1 MRAVFKRSG
10 LGYDRAAFFMSGPR
24 LDVCFEGW
32 TRERY
37 AIHCKAE
44 GDLDGEVCL
53 CGDSWQAALIL
64 HAWNIEDDDFV
75 FVTGRKDVPDLDWV
89 SHAEA
94 GRNLD
99 RFTVALDWRS
109 LDGRAFL
116 EHRRGGRTIII
127 DSLED
132 RCAWEG
138 MRTLLL
144 SDCHVEEGRSI
155 HEVYSS
161 LGDVEFDAAEVEA
174 VADCLFDEDTDLETL
189 KKVLALSSDFTVT
202 IGKERYSALALAC
215 VREMS
220 DECISYLVHKGLR
233 FSVVQNLRLFV
244 YEPALERV
252 VQDLFD
258 SPQLARVLS
267 AVLSSGYRT
276 SVEDLFSLM
285 DSFIDWSVHF
295 DHLVP
300 IGSSDEVLDEVRCRQ
315 FDTLLPFLP
324 EDVFSFRDCCGD
336 TLLSLASGH
345 LGRHRVLEGLFR
357 KILDKSPDV
366 NFINEDGHTALDCAS
381 DGAFI
386 AALLERGAIH
396 GPGPDERKS
405 SSPAG
410 SRLGDCDR
418 KLFSLID
425 DCGWNMHEE
434 CFCELA
440 DFLDRN
446 GDRLDRNAVSEDG
459 TTVFM
464 SLMWGDFYR
473 PELYDVFLTLG
484 YDVNSI
490 DADGENAFFSAVRCP
505 DCHLDHVGWLLD
517 HGADWR
523 LVNAWGETIF
533 HQAARL
539 FHCKEETWHRF
550 DFIRDKDIFLARDC
564 KGHSPL
570 HIAFEY
576 MNMPAISYLME
587 NGCVAEDELEWIR
600 EQARKI
606 RGRALKETLICLFHS
621 YGGL

>member
-10 LGYDRAAFFMSGPR
+10 LGYDRAAFFLSGPHI
-24 LDVCFEGW
+24 DVCFEGW

-37 AIHCKAE
+37 VIHCKAE

-89 SHAEA
+89 SHAVQSVPA
-94 GRNLD
+94 D

-116 EHRRGGRTIII
+116 EQRRVGRTIII
-127 DSLED
+127 DSLD
-132 RCAWEG
+132 GSGAWEG

-144 SDCHVEEGRSI
+144 ADCHVEEGHNI

-161 LGDVEFDAAEVEA
+161 LGDVELDAADVEA
-174 VADCLFDEDTDLETL
+174 IADCLFDEDTDLVTL
-189 KKVLALSSDFTVT
+189 RKVLALSSDFIVT
-202 IGKERYSALALAC
+202 IGEKRYTALALAC
-215 VREMS
+215 EREMS
-220 DECISYLVHKGLR
+220 DECISCLVHKGLR
-233 FSVVQNLRLFV
+233 FSVSQSIHRFIHV
-244 YEPALERV
+244 AGLEHV
-252 VQDLFD
+252 VLELFD
-258 SPQLARVLS
+258 SPQLTRVLS

-300 IGSSDEVLDEVRCRQ
+300 IDSSDEALDEVRCRQ
-315 FDTLLPFLP
+315 FDALLPFLP
-324 EDVFSFRDCCGD
+324 EEVFSLRDCCGD

-357 KILDKSPDV
+357 RILDKSPDV

-434 CFCELA
+434 SFCELA

-446 GDRLDRNAVSEDG
+446 GDRLDRKAVSDDG

-490 DADGENAFFSAVRCP
+490 GADGENALFSAVCCP

-533 HQAARL
+533 HQAAGL

-550 DFIRDKDIFLARDC
+550 GFIRDKDIFLARDG

-600 EQARKI
+600 EQAGAVHGRKM
-606 RGRALKETLICLFHS
+606 KETLAALFQM